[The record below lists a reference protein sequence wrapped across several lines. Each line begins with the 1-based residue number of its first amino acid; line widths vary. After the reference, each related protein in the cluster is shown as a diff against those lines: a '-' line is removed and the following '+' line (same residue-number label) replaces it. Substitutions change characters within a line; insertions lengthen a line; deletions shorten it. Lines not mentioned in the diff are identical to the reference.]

1 MALTK
6 AQIAERIHSELDFT
20 KKQSVALVE
29 TLIELIKKSLASGE
43 DVLISGFGKFRV
55 NEKNVRRGRNPATGS
70 DMTLAAR
77 KVVTFKWSGKLRR
90 KVNR

>member
-43 DVLISGFGKFRV
+43 DVLVSGFGKFRV